1 MRPTTYAGTAS
12 TTATCSSTPREST
25 RAFTE
30 FARELIEAA
39 FAPARPPCRAVRAP
53 RRAVRRDRCA
63 PLQPAFIHHPESKK
77 LIAAILDEVG
87 CDPDQTYFDVPRMR
101 VQAHDAYLTAGVG
114 YQLHPHRDTW
124 YAAPPSQVNFWL
136 PVYPISSECT
146 FAFFPKY
153 FHNPV
158 QNDSDRFDMY
168 EWNAKARKN
177 AAKEVR
183 KDSRWQPTAQEAL
196 DLETEFRVVCP
207 PGGLIMFSG
216 AAPAHDRAEHL
227 RAHAFQCRLPHRPPR
242 RCRRAT
248 GCAEAR
254 LVRAGHDLARAHAGE
269 RPRAAPR
276 GPGADLRPRPAG
288 RRGARLQA
296 GVLTVRPSG
305 LRRPVEALV
314 DLLRAQ

>member
-1 MRPTTYAGTAS
+1 MSTLYFESDAPDDVRRHRIYDGDVFVYAP
-12 TTATCSSTPREST
+12 CEST

-39 FAPARPPCRAVRAP
+39 FAPLDPRAAQFELPVEQF
-53 RRAVRRDRCA
+53 VEIVA
-63 PLQPAFIHHPESKK
+63 PLMPAFIHHPESKR
-77 LIAAILDEVG
+77 LIAAILDEVR
-87 CDPDQTYFDVPRMR
+87 CDPDKTYFDVPRMR

-168 EWNAKARKN
+168 EWNAKSRKN
-177 AAKEVR
+177 AAKQVG

-216 AAPAHDRAEHL
+216 AHLHATVPNTSGLTRFSVDFRTVHRDDVAEQQGAPKHDSFGRGTTL
-227 RAHAFQCRLPHRPPR
+227 RAHM
-242 RCRRAT
+242 RAS
-248 GCAEAR
+248 
-254 LVRAGHDLARAHAGE
+254 DLAPLPEELARIYD
-269 RPRAAPR
+269 PDP
-276 GPGADLRPRPAG
+276 PADA
-288 RRGARLQA
+288 
-296 GVLTVRPSG
+296 VLVYKPET
-305 LRRPVEALV
+305 
-314 DLLRAQ
+314 